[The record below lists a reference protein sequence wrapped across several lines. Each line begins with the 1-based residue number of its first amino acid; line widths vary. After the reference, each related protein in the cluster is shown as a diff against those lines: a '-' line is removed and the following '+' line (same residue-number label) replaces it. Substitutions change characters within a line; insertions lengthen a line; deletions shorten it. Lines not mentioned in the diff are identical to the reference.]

1 MKIIALDA
9 SSTQSGWSVFEDGKY
24 IKSGYINLKKDRDAN
39 HRIYEMAKQLCDLI
53 AQYNPDKIVLEDT
66 VLSSNASTLKM
77 LANLAGAIKFYCYL
91 HNFELETLYPSEW
104 RKYCGIQEKGVKR
117 NELKARALNLVQEQ
131 LGLDYLV
138 EDEAEACAINLGI
151 AIRDGLF
158 ELKDVDDSHL
168 WD

>member
-1 MKIIALDA
+1 MKIFALDA
-9 SSTQSGWSVFEDGKY
+9 SSTCSGWSLFDNGKY
-24 IKSGYINLKKDRDAN
+24 VCSGYINLKKDKDAN

-53 AQYNPDKIVLEDT
+53 SQYNPDKIILEDT

-91 HNFELETLYPSEW
+91 HDFSLDTMYPSEW
-104 RKYCGIQEKGVKR
+104 RKFVKIQEKCVKR

-131 LGLDYLV
+131 LDLDYLV
-138 EDEAEACAINLGI
+138 EDEAEACAINLAV
-151 AIRDGLF
+151 AIRDGFF
-158 ELKDVDDSHL
+158 ELKEIDNSHL